1 MNRQRIDTLI
11 RALIAAIVISI
22 TWFLTWDG
30 ENVAQEWEAVF
41 VMVVAYY
48 FKDRPQTDRL
58 KASEIREQLLP
69 NAAALELASQFFLAF
84 ALLAGTVILF
94 ITDAPGEHAS
104 LRNSVNGA
112 WIGGATVAMAFYFRN
127 TGTAAE
133 SQHDLLRS
141 VLAIG
146 VALSTAVIYLVRHN
160 VALASKGA
168 IASLPLQW
176 IALAFIVITFYFKEK
191 STDTN
196 TTAPAAATT

>member
-11 RALIAAIVISI
+11 RALIAAIVIVI
-22 TWFLTWDG
+22 TWLLTWDG
-30 ENVAQEWEAVF
+30 ADMAKEWEAVF

-69 NAAALELASQFFLAF
+69 NAAALELASQFALAF
-84 ALLAGTVILF
+84 ALLAGTVFLF
-94 ITDAPGEHAS
+94 VTDQPNG
-104 LRNSVNGA
+104 LRNSISGA
-112 WIGGATVAMAFYFRN
+112 WVGGATVAISFYFKN

-146 VALSTAVIYLVRHN
+146 VALSTAVIYLVRHDA
-160 VALASKGA
+160 ALESKGA
-168 IASLPLQW
+168 TAALPLQW

-191 STDTN
+191 STDTD
-196 TTAPAAATT
+196 TTSVTQPTTS

>member
-11 RALIAAIVISI
+11 RALIAAIVIAI
-22 TWFLTWDG
+22 TWFLTSDG
-30 ENVAQEWEAVF
+30 ADMAKEWEAVF

-48 FKDRPQTDRL
+48 FKDRPQMEL
-58 KASEIREQLLP
+58 QKASEIRNQPLP

-84 ALLAGTVILF
+84 ALLAGTVFLF
-94 ITDAPGEHAS
+94 ITDHPNG
-104 LRNSVNGA
+104 LRNSISGA
-112 WIGGATVAMAFYFRN
+112 WVGGATVAISFYFKN
-127 TGTAAE
+127 TGTSAE

-146 VALSTAVIYLVRHN
+146 VALSTAVIYLVRHD

-168 IASLPLQW
+168 TAALPLQW

-191 STDTN
+191 STDSTTTN
-196 TTAPAAATT
+196 VQPATS